1 MLIISNAKTQQLHK
15 EISYILGT
23 MLIQNGKIGFLEQ
36 MENVFKLLPYIT
48 QYILEQ
54 CAEDGVVEDVY
65 SHTEKWITNNKDIMD
80 THGVPHDNDYVFAA
94 GEWLNKRDFAGML
107 EGYGTAEEIEE
118 YIECGGMDDFYGD
131 ETYTEHFSS
140 WLEANKQTN

>member
-1 MLIISNAKTQQLHK
+1 MLIISNAETQQLHK

-36 MENVFKLLPYIT
+36 MQNVLELLPYIT

-54 CAEDGVVEDVY
+54 CAEDGFVEDVY
-65 SHTEKWITNNKDIMD
+65 LHTEKWIINNKEIMD
-80 THGVPHDNDYVFAA
+80 KEGVPHEADYVKVA
-94 GEWLNKRDFAGML
+94 GEWLNKRDFAEVL

-118 YIECGGMDDFYGD
+118 YIECGDKSDFYGD
-131 ETYTEHFSS
+131 ELYTEHFSR
-140 WLEANKQTN
+140 WLQSKQD

>member
-1 MLIISNAKTQQLHK
+1 MLIISNAETQQLHK

-36 MENVFKLLPYIT
+36 MQNVLELLPYIT

-54 CAEDGVVEDVY
+54 CAEDGFVEDVY
-65 SHTEKWITNNKDIMD
+65 LHTEKWIINNKEIMD
-80 THGVPHDNDYVFAA
+80 KEGVPHEADYVKVA
-94 GEWLNKRDFAGML
+94 GEWLNKRDFAEVL

-131 ETYTEHFSS
+131 ETYTEHFSR
-140 WLEANKQTN
+140 WLETKQD

>member
-1 MLIISNAKTQQLHK
+1 MLIISNAETRQLHK

-80 THGVPHDNDYVFAA
+80 KHGVPHESDYIKIDGSLV
-94 GEWLNKRDFAGML
+94 EKRDLAKWI
-107 EGYGTAEEIEE
+107 EGCGTAEEIE
-118 YIECGGMDDFYGD
+118 
-131 ETYTEHFSS
+131 S
-140 WLEANKQTN
+140 NK

>member
-1 MLIISNAKTQQLHK
+1 MLTISNAETRQLHK

-80 THGVPHDNDYVFAA
+80 KHGVPHESDYIKIDGSLV
-94 GEWLNKRDFAGML
+94 EKRDL
-107 EGYGTAEEIEE
+107 
-118 YIECGGMDDFYGD
+118 ECGSMEDVLFI
-131 ETYTEHFSS
+131 
-140 WLEANKQTN
+140 